1 MQEEMEKFLGAVESR
16 IPEPYLGSFSYV
28 AKFFKVLTAESD
40 RGMILAGAAFIDNA
54 LSRLIEAYLVELPN
68 SKSQKNFFSFEGP
81 LGTFSNRIN
90 MAFALGLI
98 DLATRRDIKIIKD
111 LRNKCAHLADE
122 ILIASDSISQ
132 PISELTCL
140 QEFTEVLESKEPFKN
155 LGLSDRVSGAKS
167 RLLLNIGLVLV
178 LIHIKT
184 RELTRLTQC
193 EHHVERWKAELEKK
207 D

>member
-1 MQEEMEKFLGAVESR
+1 
-16 IPEPYLGSFSYV
+16 
-28 AKFFKVLTAESD
+28 
-40 RGMILAGAAFIDNA
+40 
-54 LSRLIEAYLVELPN
+54 
-68 SKSQKNFFSFEGP
+68 
-81 LGTFSNRIN
+81 

-122 ILIASDSISQ
+122 ILIDSDSISQ

-167 RLLLNIGLVLV
+167 RLLLKIEAAFKYRVSV
-178 LIHIKT
+178 STHS
-184 RELTRLTQC
+184 
-193 EHHVERWKAELEKK
+193 HK
-207 D
+207 DARTY